1 MKQEQFFVKSP
12 CDGLNLSTLTVLP
25 QLPEKA
31 EGIVQL
37 IHGMA
42 EHKERYLH
50 FMEFL
55 AAHGYICIIH
65 DHRGHGKSVKSSAD
79 LGYFYGQGSDGL
91 VEDTAAVTRYA
102 RSRWPNL
109 PVFLIG
115 HSMGSL
121 IARAYTKK
129 YDDQIERLILIGSP
143 SEKGGARIAGADKA
157 DEDSPGRTPRQSS
170 DRQTGGTPRKRQDVP
185 VPSQLDLFSRIG
197 RESL

>member
-1 MKQEQFFVKSP
+1 
-12 CDGLNLSTLTVLP
+12 
-25 QLPEKA
+25 
-31 EGIVQL
+31 
-37 IHGMA
+37 MA
-42 EHKERYLH
+42 EHKNDISILWNFSRLTVISASSTTTE
-50 FMEFL
+50 
-55 AAHGYICIIH
+55 AT
-65 DHRGHGKSVKSSAD
+65 GKSVKSSAD

-143 SEKGGARIAGADKA
+143 SEKGGARIALALTKLMKILRGGRHVSLLIDRLAAPAQKTGR
-157 DEDSPGRTPRQSS
+157 PGPGSAGSVLSNRS
-170 DRQTGGTPRKRQDVP
+170 
-185 VPSQLDLFSRIG
+185 
-197 RESL
+197 

>member
-91 VEDTAAVTRYA
+91 VEDTAVVTRYA

-121 IARAYTKK
+121 IARAYTKRS
-129 YDDQIERLILIGSP
+129 DDQIERLILIGSP
-143 SEKGGARIAGADKA
+143 SEKGGA
-157 DEDSPGRTPRQSS
+157 
-170 DRQTGGTPRKRQDVP
+170 
-185 VPSQLDLFSRIG
+185 
-197 RESL
+197 SLWR

>member
-65 DHRGHGKSVKSSAD
+65 DHRGHGKA
-79 LGYFYGQGSDGL
+79 
-91 VEDTAAVTRYA
+91 
-102 RSRWPNL
+102 
-109 PVFLIG
+109 
-115 HSMGSL
+115 
-121 IARAYTKK
+121 
-129 YDDQIERLILIGSP
+129 
-143 SEKGGARIAGADKA
+143 
-157 DEDSPGRTPRQSS
+157 
-170 DRQTGGTPRKRQDVP
+170 
-185 VPSQLDLFSRIG
+185 
-197 RESL
+197 